1 LHEINRIFRKFR
13 LKYSKHQDL
22 WFKVLNLGKNYR
34 FYMNMTLNCKGKLI
48 DLNTPKVMG
57 ILNVT
62 PDSFYDGGQFKDE
75 KSILLHVEKLLTE
88 GAAFI
93 DIGAYSSRPGA
104 DFVSEEEE
112 LRRLIPIVN
121 LVIASFPESMIS
133 IDSFR
138 SRVIKEAMGAGA
150 AMANDISGGQLDPQM
165 FETVGALGVPY
176 IMMHMRGTP
185 QTMQQMTNYS
195 NVVQELYTYFSERVQ
210 LARTHQIKDIILDLG
225 FGFSKTREQNF
236 KLLSSF
242 DFYNHLN
249 LPILAGLSRK
259 SMIYKTLNTTADQAL
274 NGSSALHM
282 VALQKGAKLLRVHDV
297 KEAVEC
303 IQLHNALQK

>member
-22 WFKVLNLGKNYR
+22 WFKVLNLDQNHQQNS
-34 FYMNMTLNCKGKLI
+34 FMTLNCNGRII

-62 PDSFYDGGQFKDE
+62 PDSFYDGGRFKDE
-75 KSILLHVEKLLTE
+75 KSVLAQVEKLLKE
-88 GAAFI
+88 GATFI

-104 DFVSEEEE
+104 DFVSQDEE
-112 LRRLIPIVN
+112 LKRLIPIVTS
-121 LVIASFPESMIS
+121 VINNFPETLIS

-138 SRVIKEAMGAGA
+138 SEVVKTAIQAGA
-150 AMANDISGGQLDPQM
+150 AIVNDISAGLQDPLM
-165 FETVGALGVPY
+165 FETIGTLGVPY

-185 QTMQQMTNYS
+185 QTMQQMTTYS
-195 NVVQELYTYFSERVQ
+195 DVIKEVYTYFSKRIQ
-210 LARTHQIKDIILDLG
+210 LARTHQIKDLILDLG
-225 FGFSKTREQNF
+225 FGFSKTTDQNF
-236 KLLSSF
+236 KLLGML
-242 DFYNHLN
+242 DYYKNLN
-249 LPILAGLSRK
+249 LPILAGISRK
-259 SMIYKTLNTTADQAL
+259 SMIYKTLNTDANKAL
-274 NGSSALHM
+274 NGTTALHM

-303 IQLHNALQK
+303 IDLYRALQK

>member
-1 LHEINRIFRKFR
+1 
-13 LKYSKHQDL
+13 
-22 WFKVLNLGKNYR
+22 
-34 FYMNMTLNCKGKLI
+34 MNMTLNCKGKLI

-150 AMANDISGGQLDPQM
+150 AMANDISGGQLDPKM

>member
-22 WFKVLNLGKNYR
+22 WFKVLNLDKNHRSCIY
-34 FYMNMTLNCKGKLI
+34 MTLNCKGKLI
-48 DLNTPKVMG
+48 DLNAPKVMG

-62 PDSFYDGGQFKDE
+62 PDSFYDGGRFKDE
-75 KSILLHVEKLLTE
+75 KSILSQVEKLTTE
-88 GAAFI
+88 GATFI

-112 LRRLIPIVN
+112 LRRLIPIIN
-121 LVIASFPESMIS
+121 LVTASFPDSIIS

-138 SRVIKEAMGAGA
+138 SRVIKESIEAGA
-150 AMANDISGGQLDPQM
+150 AIANDISGGQLDPLM
-165 FETVGALGVPY
+165 FKTVGSLGIPY

-195 NVVQELYTYFSERVQ
+195 NVVQEVYTYFSERIQ
-210 LARTHQIKDIILDLG
+210 LANTHQIKDIILDLG

-236 KLLSSF
+236 ELLAAF

-249 LPILAGLSRK
+249 LPILAGVSRK

-274 NGSSALHM
+274 NGTSALHM

>member
-62 PDSFYDGGQFKDE
+62 PDSFYVGGQFKDE

-150 AMANDISGGQLDPQM
+150 AMANDISGGQLDSQM

>member
-1 LHEINRIFRKFR
+1 MHEINRIFRKFR

-22 WFKVLNLGKNYR
+22 WFKVLNLDKNNQQHL
-34 FYMNMTLNCKGKLI
+34 FMTLNCNGQLI

-62 PDSFYDGGQFKDE
+62 PDSFYDGGRFKDE
-75 KSILLHVEKLLTE
+75 KSMLTQVEKLLVE

-112 LRRLIPIVN
+112 LKRLIPIVN
-121 LVIASFPESMIS
+121 AVVKAFPESLIS

-138 SRVIKEAMGAGA
+138 SRVVKTSVEAGA
-150 AMANDISGGQLDPQM
+150 AMVNDISGGQLDPLM

-195 NVVQELYTYFSERVQ
+195 DVVKDVYTYFTERIQ
-210 LARTHQIKDIILDLG
+210 MARKHQIKDIILDLG
-225 FGFSKTREQNF
+225 FGFSKTIDQNF
-236 KLLSSF
+236 ELLAML
-242 DFYNHLN
+242 DYYNNLN
-249 LPILAGLSRK
+249 LPLLAGVSRK

-274 NGSSALHM
+274 NGSTALHM

-297 KEAVEC
+297 KEAMEC
-303 IQLHNALQK
+303 IQLHKALQK

>member
-1 LHEINRIFRKFR
+1 
-13 LKYSKHQDL
+13 
-22 WFKVLNLGKNYR
+22 
-34 FYMNMTLNCKGKLI
+34 MTLNCNGQLI

-62 PDSFYDGGQFKDE
+62 PDSFYDGGRFKDE
-75 KSILLHVEKLLTE
+75 KSVLNQVEKLLKE
-88 GAAFI
+88 GATFI

-112 LRRLIPIVN
+112 LKRLIPIVN
-121 LVIASFPESMIS
+121 AVVNNFPESLIS

-138 SRVIKEAMGAGA
+138 SGVIKTAIESGA
-150 AMANDISGGQLDPQM
+150 AIVNDISGGQQDPLM

-185 QTMQQMTNYS
+185 QTMQKMTDYS
-195 NVVQELYTYFSERVQ
+195 NVVKEVYTYFSKRIE
-210 LARTHQIKDIILDLG
+210 LAKTQQIKDIILDLG
-225 FGFSKTREQNF
+225 FGFSKTLEQNF
-236 KLLSSF
+236 ELLGML
-242 DFYNHLN
+242 DFYNNLN
-249 LPILAGLSRK
+249 LPILAGVSRK

-274 NGSSALHM
+274 NGSTALHM

-297 KEAVEC
+297 KEAMEC
-303 IQLHNALQK
+303 IKLHKALQK